1 MTKWEKY
8 KIINEKLKSDFFCIP
23 PYNSVTGKFVNE
35 AYEMIEDIDKLHGLV
50 SALINNPWQRAFQ
63 IEYCYK
69 ECDIFLP
76 FIQIIDYATY
86 DAMVGNWICSYLSLV
101 PAVEAIMD
109 KWYERMPNTSYKGMR
124 QAAEIIQHIGIFDDD
139 RSTITEEH
147 IKYLEYI
154 FGNLFFERFDKYKK
168 QKHSDVFNRNLTVH
182 KLEGVS
188 DISEGL
194 RNMSRL
200 YLILDI
206 IAELY
211 LMKEPKRYGKYW
223 NRYFN
228 SNYDEV
234 DFQLRWNLY
243 KKLIKDSLYS
253 SDLNILQNCYY
264 GSTSS
269 QDKKENALEAIK
281 LHMDIFDKSLKKKR

>member
-1 MTKWEKY
+1 MTRWEKY
-8 KIINEKLKSDFFCIP
+8 KEVNQKLKNDFMCIP
-23 PYNSVTGKFVNE
+23 PYNSVTGKFVSE
-35 AYEMIEDIDKLHGLV
+35 AYEAINEKSKLHSLV
-50 SALINNPWQRAFQ
+50 SNLINNPWQRTFQ
-63 IEYCYK
+63 MEYCYK

-86 DAMVGNWICSYLSLV
+86 DAMSGNWICSYLSLV

-109 KWYERMPNTSYKGMR
+109 KWYEQMPNITYKSMR
-124 QAAEIIQHIGIFDDD
+124 QAAEILQQIGIFDDD
-139 RSTITEEH
+139 RSVIPEEH
-147 IKYLEYI
+147 IKYLEFI
-154 FGNLFFERFDKYKK
+154 FGNLFFERFDNYRNRNY
-168 QKHSDVFNRNLTVH
+168 SDVFNRNLVVH

-188 DISEGL
+188 SISEGL
-194 RNMSRL
+194 HNMSRL
-200 YLILDI
+200 FLILDI

-211 LMKEPKRYGKYW
+211 LMQEPERYRKYW

-264 GSTSS
+264 GSVPSEE
-269 QDKKENALEAIK
+269 KKENALEAIK
-281 LHMDIFDKSLKKKR
+281 LHMEIFEKSLKKK